1 MTVSRW
7 WIATGLSLSLKILLL
22 YYALH
27 YGTLIGLLQW
37 DDCAIVL
44 RGLENLDRLMH
55 ASSALGL
62 VHAVYSLDVHAPL
75 SDVQTMIGLLIS
87 GGQAWGP
94 FLLSATWTALT
105 LAVLL
110 NTFDRRHWLLAIVV
124 VIVVLSQPLTL
135 NALYNVKSDWSG
147 GLLMAG
153 ALFMLARGAVTD
165 RQDQKMQGA
174 ALFVLAT
181 LSKLT
186 AFYLPI
192 VAAAALVLFEW
203 YSATLKVPIR
213 TDAMKTDGAAR
224 LSPILAL
231 RIQSI
236 DRRALA
242 LRLAV
247 GVGPFIL
254 FFIYK
259 WKATLGYIRW
269 SMSSLWTDGLTVL
282 GRARFYG
289 PYGPDSWMEWGNLHI
304 FFLVSV
310 LAALLV
316 AWRRKESA
324 YPGAL
329 LVLSVIGAM
338 LVVPLLAA
346 PASDHSFASTL
357 LGAILAATLVSVD
370 YLMRTL
376 DGIRCWAVAAV
387 VVLIALP
394 VAWPLS
400 HTNYYSRYSI
410 SEAELRQLSS
420 TYGRIVDVIV
430 TRSRQE
436 RPDVVVFFDN
446 DFAPHPNLAIG
457 YYQMTGRFPQVVRVD
472 DLSDKSWLGQLS
484 GADFALTFIPGE
496 NQKSGVATW
505 LYPAY
510 PISQDPG
517 PADAVVRASGHFDSI
532 DVFPVPGGEIHMYGG
547 R

>member
-213 TDAMKTDGAAR
+213 TDAMKT
-224 LSPILAL
+224 
-231 RIQSI
+231 
-236 DRRALA
+236 
-242 LRLAV
+242 
-247 GVGPFIL
+247 
-254 FFIYK
+254 
-259 WKATLGYIRW
+259 
-269 SMSSLWTDGLTVL
+269 
-282 GRARFYG
+282 
-289 PYGPDSWMEWGNLHI
+289 
-304 FFLVSV
+304 
-310 LAALLV
+310 
-316 AWRRKESA
+316 
-324 YPGAL
+324 
-329 LVLSVIGAM
+329 
-338 LVVPLLAA
+338 
-346 PASDHSFASTL
+346 
-357 LGAILAATLVSVD
+357 
-370 YLMRTL
+370 
-376 DGIRCWAVAAV
+376 
-387 VVLIALP
+387 
-394 VAWPLS
+394 
-400 HTNYYSRYSI
+400 
-410 SEAELRQLSS
+410 
-420 TYGRIVDVIV
+420 
-430 TRSRQE
+430 
-436 RPDVVVFFDN
+436 
-446 DFAPHPNLAIG
+446 
-457 YYQMTGRFPQVVRVD
+457 
-472 DLSDKSWLGQLS
+472 
-484 GADFALTFIPGE
+484 
-496 NQKSGVATW
+496 
-505 LYPAY
+505 
-510 PISQDPG
+510 
-517 PADAVVRASGHFDSI
+517 
-532 DVFPVPGGEIHMYGG
+532 
-547 R
+547 